1 MTITFTYRRGC
12 CLADPSQ
19 QLSGVII
26 LDVKYLK
33 YVLAIADRKNMTKAA
48 ENLYISQSS
57 LSQFLTKLE
66 QEIGSPLFFRAKGE
80 LTLTPAGKL
89 YVEAAKKVIQI
100 QKELYQNI
108 ASLDKRGHISV
119 GVTSNFG
126 LRMLS
131 EIIPQFKALYPEV
144 TIEISETNFPA
155 VKKMLMEEN
164 IDLGIAAAL
173 NAAPFEEQTDILR
186 EEEVFF
192 AVSRKHPYCLENPSG
207 TITREDLIE
216 HFSHDN
222 FLLSKRGSSLRA
234 LSDELFDNYSFS
246 PIAVCETNSI
256 SATRSMIA
264 KDAGVAFIAESCSVD
279 RDHIAYYALN
289 PPLYRQNVVI
299 RRKNWVRNEPENVF
313 YSFITE
319 YFSIHTERPY
329 MAENYEI

>member
-1 MTITFTYRRGC
+1 M
-12 CLADPSQ
+12 
-19 QLSGVII
+19 
-26 LDVKYLK
+26 DVKYLK

-48 ENLYISQSS
+48 EELYISQSS

-80 LTLTPAGKL
+80 LTLTPAGTL

-100 QKELYQNI
+100 QKDLYQNI
-108 ASLDKRGHISV
+108 ASLDRRGHISV

-131 EIIPQFKALYPEV
+131 EIIPQFKAIYPEV

-173 NAAPFEEQTDILR
+173 NASPFEDQAELLR
-186 EEEVFF
+186 EEEILF
-192 AVSRKHPYCLENPSG
+192 SISSKHPYCQENPTG
-207 TITREDLIE
+207 RIDRKDLIE

-234 LSDELFDNYSFS
+234 LSDELFEEYGFS
-246 PIAVCETNSI
+246 PSAVCETNSI
-256 SATRSMIA
+256 SATRSMVA

-279 RDHIAYYALN
+279 RDHITYYALN
-289 PPLYRQNVVI
+289 PPLYRQNIVI
-299 RRKNWVRNEPENVF
+299 CRKNWIRNEPERCF
-313 YSFITE
+313 YSFITN